1 MRLDPLKLG
10 PCVSVS
16 ILGGGSF
23 TWQIIFT
30 PPDNLCTPTTTKDKA
45 KLLFCQ
51 AWLFNGFVKKKKK
64 KTVWRSW
71 RGEKRARMELKFGRQ
86 PDHRKRR
93 GDVVF
98 LYG

>member
-16 ILGGGSF
+16 ILGGASF

-51 AWLFNGFVKKKKK
+51 AWLFNGFVKKKIKIK
-64 KTVWRSW
+64 KTCL
-71 RGEKRARMELKFGRQ
+71 EELER
-86 PDHRKRR
+86 RKE
-93 GDVVF
+93 GKN
-98 LYG
+98 GAKIW

>member
-1 MRLDPLKLG
+1 MDIKVRLDPLKLG

-16 ILGGGSF
+16 ILKRKKKKKSSF

-51 AWLFNGFVKKKKK
+51 AWLFNGFI
-64 KTVWRSW
+64 
-71 RGEKRARMELKFGRQ
+71 
-86 PDHRKRR
+86 
-93 GDVVF
+93 
-98 LYG
+98 

>member
-16 ILGGGSF
+16 ILGGASF

-51 AWLFNGFVKKKKK
+51 AWLFNGFVKKKKNK
-64 KTVWRSW
+64 KNLFGGV
-71 RGEKRARMELKFGRQ
+71 GEEKRGQEWS
-86 PDHRKRR
+86 
-93 GDVVF
+93 
-98 LYG
+98 